1 METLRSIGP
10 LALMTVVSAL
20 AVAQFAKVGAA
31 IDSGPQRAA
40 VARAPASGPVAVV
53 KPAAPPAPEPP
64 VSCTMAYAKVELNA
78 DPDGHFRPIV
88 EVNGTR
94 LTMLVDTGAT
104 LVSISAEHAKAIG
117 LTDKGTP
124 VTLKTAAGMIT
135 ASKRTLRRMTVDRL
149 TLCYVDAV
157 VLPPSGMAFFGGGSG
172 SSLLGLS
179 FLRRIAGYAVHSN
192 RLVLSP

>member
-53 KPAAPPAPEPP
+53 KPAAPEPP

-94 LTMLVDTGAT
+94 LT
-104 LVSISAEHAKAIG
+104 S
-117 LTDKGTP
+117 
-124 VTLKTAAGMIT
+124 
-135 ASKRTLRRMTVDRL
+135 RL
-149 TLCYVDAV
+149 
-157 VLPPSGMAFFGGGSG
+157 
-172 SSLLGLS
+172 
-179 FLRRIAGYAVHSN
+179 
-192 RLVLSP
+192 